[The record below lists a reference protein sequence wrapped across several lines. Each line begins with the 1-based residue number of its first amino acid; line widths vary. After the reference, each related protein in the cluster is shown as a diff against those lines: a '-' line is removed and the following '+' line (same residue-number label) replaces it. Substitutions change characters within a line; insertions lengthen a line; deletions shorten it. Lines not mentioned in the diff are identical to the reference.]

1 MHLQEEIYLAELLA
15 VYGEMLT
22 ERQQEVMQMYFHQN
36 QSLAEIADCFGIGRQ
51 SVHDCLAAGK
61 AQLLK
66 LEGALCVYSKLTK
79 IRSLASSC
87 LNQAEGEAHEALSR
101 IIAITEE

>member
-36 QSLAEIADCFGIGRQ
+36 QSLAEIADCFGITVDELLG
-51 SVHDCLAAGK
+51 HIAGD
-61 AQLLK
+61 
-66 LEGALCVYSKLTK
+66 E
-79 IRSLASSC
+79 
-87 LNQAEGEAHEALSR
+87 
-101 IIAITEE
+101 TEVS